1 MARTGPPRALAG
13 RVTSTAVGVTGV
25 AVTVDVVAIA
35 AAPEQDDARDRR
47 HPLAA
52 DAHDAARRGARDAQ
66 APGAARDGVDDGAR
80 ERLPTPRRRAPG
92 PAWVRRRRCP
102 PAPGRAPRPG
112 PGPRARARRWRPT
125 AGQRPGVGGSTQ
137 AGPRSVGR
145 LRGELTGSRGRSALP
160 GIRPGFAPG
169 THARV
174 PVGPPLRRDRVGD
187 RGRLGVSTEVGA
199 GSYTRRRMSGTEL
212 RSGRRNPS
220 RLPYHAPSRR
230 ADVPPCGFLTPS

>member
-1 MARTGPPRALAG
+1 MARTGPPCGAG
-13 RVTSTAVGVTGV
+13 GQRDLDGRGRHRRRGDG
-25 AVTVDVVAIA
+25 DVVAVA
-35 AAPEQDDARDRR
+35 AAPEQDDAATVAIPSPLMRTTLPGVAREMPR
-47 HPLAA
+47 HPLRQVMASTTGRGAAA
-52 DAHDAARRGARDAQ
+52 DAAAAATGVCA
-66 APGAARDGVDDGAR
+66 GAAPPVPAGVWASAR
-80 ERLPTPRRRAPG
+80 
-92 PAWVRRRRCP
+92 PA
-102 PAPGRAPRPG
+102 
-112 PGPRARARRWRPT
+112 PGPRARTRRWQPT

-174 PVGPPLRRDRVGD
+174 PVGPPLHRDRVGD

-199 GSYTRRRMSGTEL
+199 GSYTRQRMSGSEL
-212 RSGRRNPS
+212 RGGRRNPS

-230 ADVPPCGFLTPS
+230 ADIPPRGFLTLS